1 MLAAQPGPV
10 SGVVLTFT
18 VLVTSIALV
27 AGLAW
32 ASARL
37 LGLPVGTVRAVIAG
51 LLGFAAAVGIT
62 QILQPVQTAGRVA
75 AFIIAALG
83 VPLIVA
89 MLFIVVAEALVPTGT
104 GPQPV
109 QVIRGARRA
118 FARSRRYSQISQIAV
133 RHGLGPYLRGRQQLN
148 ADA

>member
-27 AGLAW
+27 AWLAW

-51 LLGFAAAVGIT
+51 
-62 QILQPVQTAGRVA
+62 
-75 AFIIAALG
+75 
-83 VPLIVA
+83 
-89 MLFIVVAEALVPTGT
+89 
-104 GPQPV
+104 
-109 QVIRGARRA
+109 
-118 FARSRRYSQISQIAV
+118 
-133 RHGLGPYLRGRQQLN
+133 
-148 ADA
+148 

>member
-1 MLAAQPGPV
+1 MLAAQSGPV

-37 LGLPVGTVRAVIAG
+37 LGLPVGAVRAVIAG

-62 QILQPVQTAGRVA
+62 QVLQPVQTAGHVA

-109 QVIRGARRA
+109 QVIRGARSRA
-118 FARSRRYSQISQIAV
+118 HGVIRRSAGSRC
-133 RHGLGPYLRGRQQLN
+133 G
-148 ADA
+148 AD